1 MESVPALV
9 SAAFAGLGLGLSLIV
24 VIGAQNAYVLRQG
37 IRMQYVVAIVAICTL
52 SDAVLIL
59 LGISGVGFLVERFP
73 VALTVIRFGGAAFL
87 IAYGLFAARRVF
99 VRQSMQVD
107 ATDAGPSR
115 RAVVL
120 TVLALTWLNPHV
132 YLDTVLLLGSVAN
145 SHGGEGRWAFGVGAV
160 IASALW
166 FALLGFGARFL
177 GPLFARRTAW
187 RVLDAAIAV
196 TMVALGIRLLL
207 TA

>member
-1 MESVPALV
+1 
-9 SAAFAGLGLGLSLIV
+9 
-24 VIGAQNAYVLRQG
+24 
-37 IRMQYVVAIVAICTL
+37 
-52 SDAVLIL
+52 
-59 LGISGVGFLVERFP
+59 
-73 VALTVIRFGGAAFL
+73 
-87 IAYGLFAARRVF
+87 
-99 VRQSMQVD
+99 MQVD

-207 TA
+207 TAGAAPPCRAVPRASAPPCRAVPCLEHPPRRASPNDSPTTPVWSL